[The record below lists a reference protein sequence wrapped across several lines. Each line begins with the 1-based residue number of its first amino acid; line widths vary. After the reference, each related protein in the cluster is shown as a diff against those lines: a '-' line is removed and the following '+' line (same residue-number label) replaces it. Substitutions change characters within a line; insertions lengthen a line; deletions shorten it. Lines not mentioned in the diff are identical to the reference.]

1 MSRRWC
7 QSLLVKE
14 LDASAKPLW
23 RSMDRK
29 KNVCRSMGRIPKRSI
44 ELEKSTLPVGH
55 SKIVLLDHSEGAVIR
70 MMGLSSLFTPF
81 MLRRPST
88 SSGLILRLLDTSN
101 FTEVFRYS

>member
-29 KNVCRSMGRIPKRSI
+29 KNVCRSMGRMPKRSI
-44 ELEKSTLPVGH
+44 QLEKSTLPVGH
-55 SKIVLLDHSEGAVIR
+55 SKFGLLDHSEGAVIR
-70 MMGLSSLFTPF
+70 MRGLNSLFTPF
-81 MLRRPST
+81 MVSSPAT

-101 FTEVFRYS
+101 FTEIFRDS